1 MDTNSAFWR
10 DLEAKFRALP
20 DPAGRLIAML
30 SDGQWH
36 VYDGPNDERERE
48 RLQELF
54 RSMARRAA
62 IAAGVP
68 TRANAL
74 DGWLNLL
81 REESP
86 HFRVRHG
93 THEENGV
100 EIHEVGGY
108 VQGLALASAEYCM
121 ERATRAFELESA
133 AADDSTPT
141 GLRRDRYPFC
151 HWLYDHAREPL
162 ADPKA
167 ELEYWKGYVWQGYHD
182 LLENYARMQMARA
195 DRYQKLNFAIAG
207 LSYDLAVLQANY
219 AIDRDL
225 RGEEA
230 MRAFQD
236 EGADLLKEVTAA
248 WRTSGERLDL
258 SFEDDPEAVKD
269 FAQPFHR
276 VRDDLRR
283 LLHDL
288 PPTPPTQPGAST
300 ESREPE
306 HAREAFVLPI
316 LNRKGWSLL
325 DWANTS
331 EVDFHTV
338 NDYLKGATKP
348 YPSTRVKLAAS
359 LGVAVEDLPK

>member
-1 MDTNSAFWR
+1 MKKARTSACDTEPTKRMALKSTRWVGT
-10 DLEAKFRALP
+10 FRALLWLP
-20 DPAGRLIAML
+20 QNTVWSVQRAP
-30 SDGQWH
+30 SSW
-36 VYDGPNDERERE
+36 
-48 RLQELF
+48 
-54 RSMARRAA
+54 SRRQQTTAHQ
-62 IAAGVP
+62 
-68 TRANAL
+68 L
-74 DGWLNLL
+74 D
-81 REESP
+81 
-86 HFRVRHG
+86 
-93 THEENGV
+93 
-100 EIHEVGGY
+100 
-108 VQGLALASAEYCM
+108 
-121 ERATRAFELESA
+121 FELESA

-182 LLENYARMQMARA
+182 LLENYARMQMAMA

-288 PPTPPTQPGAST
+288 PPTPPTQ
-300 ESREPE
+300 
-306 HAREAFVLPI
+306 
-316 LNRKGWSLL
+316 
-325 DWANTS
+325 
-331 EVDFHTV
+331 
-338 NDYLKGATKP
+338 
-348 YPSTRVKLAAS
+348 
-359 LGVAVEDLPK
+359 

>member
-133 AADDSTPT
+133 AADATVSSTVA
-141 GLRRDRYPFC
+141 PFSC
-151 HWLYDHAREPL
+151 CWMSSTSNGTSPN
-162 ADPKA
+162 
-167 ELEYWKGYVWQGYHD
+167 Q
-182 LLENYARMQMARA
+182 QMFGRT
-195 DRYQKLNFAIAG
+195 IA
-207 LSYDLAVLQANY
+207 
-219 AIDRDL
+219 
-225 RGEEA
+225 
-230 MRAFQD
+230 
-236 EGADLLKEVTAA
+236 
-248 WRTSGERLDL
+248 
-258 SFEDDPEAVKD
+258 P
-269 FAQPFHR
+269 
-276 VRDDLRR
+276 
-283 LLHDL
+283 
-288 PPTPPTQPGAST
+288 
-300 ESREPE
+300 
-306 HAREAFVLPI
+306 
-316 LNRKGWSLL
+316 
-325 DWANTS
+325 
-331 EVDFHTV
+331 
-338 NDYLKGATKP
+338 
-348 YPSTRVKLAAS
+348 
-359 LGVAVEDLPK
+359 

>member
-1 MDTNSAFWR
+1 
-10 DLEAKFRALP
+10 
-20 DPAGRLIAML
+20 
-30 SDGQWH
+30 
-36 VYDGPNDERERE
+36 
-48 RLQELF
+48 
-54 RSMARRAA
+54 
-62 IAAGVP
+62 
-68 TRANAL
+68 
-74 DGWLNLL
+74 
-81 REESP
+81 
-86 HFRVRHG
+86 
-93 THEENGV
+93 
-100 EIHEVGGY
+100 
-108 VQGLALASAEYCM
+108 M
-121 ERATRAFELESA
+121 E
-133 AADDSTPT
+133 
-141 GLRRDRYPFC
+141 
-151 HWLYDHAREPL
+151 
-162 ADPKA
+162 
-167 ELEYWKGYVWQGYHD
+167 GYVWQGYHD